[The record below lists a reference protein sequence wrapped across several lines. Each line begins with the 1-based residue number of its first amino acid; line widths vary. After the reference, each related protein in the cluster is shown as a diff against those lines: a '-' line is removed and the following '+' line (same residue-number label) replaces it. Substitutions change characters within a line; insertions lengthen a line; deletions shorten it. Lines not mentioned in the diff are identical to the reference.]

1 MIVVVWCY
9 WFYCLAICGCGKLP
23 STAKCRQVRRETICY
38 RGHCQKNM
46 TQNCQKKYDTNLPEK
61 YDTKWW
67 DNYDTKLI
75 EKYDTNLA
83 EKNMTGNCQKYLYKI
98 LRKIWHKITQ
108 QMWQSDDDLGADV
121 DDDDDLNDVLSERGG
136 WGGFWAQMVGLGMCT
151 CDQTAIDWA
160 AKCKMQNVIHLQKEK
175 GKSALTV
182 CARHTWAWN
191 KLLVYTCVDHCK
203 IQYLCN
209 ALKNSFK
216 LGRIM
221 HSHAVQIM
229 HLGTGLGAGA
239 PCTPWR
245 RIPNYAIIS
254 SRKFSGTTVQ
264 NKRNNNHWVFRN
276 QKLPSVGL
284 EIFKSFSFFTL
295 KRPRFAG
302 ERKII
307 LNFSSERNFCGVRWQ
322 QSIRSKWQV
331 CNCVRIR

>member
-1 MIVVVWCY
+1 MC
-9 WFYCLAICGCGKLP
+9 
-23 STAKCRQVRRETICY
+23 
-38 RGHCQKNM
+38 H
-46 TQNCQKKYDTNLPEK
+46 
-61 YDTKWW
+61 
-67 DNYDTKLI
+67 
-75 EKYDTNLA
+75 
-83 EKNMTGNCQKYLYKI
+83 
-98 LRKIWHKITQ
+98 
-108 QMWQSDDDLGADV
+108 SDDDLGADV
-121 DDDDDLNDVLSERGG
+121 DDDDLNDVLSERGG

-221 HSHAVQIM
+221 HSHAVQIVHM
-229 HLGTGLGAGA
+229 GTGLGAGA
-239 PCTPWR
+239 HREGEFQTMQLSVAGSFRAPLFK
-245 RIPNYAIIS
+245 I
-254 SRKFSGTTVQ
+254 K
-264 NKRNNNHWVFRN
+264 NNNHWVFRN

>member
-1 MIVVVWCY
+1 MLLVLLLGHLWLWEAAVYGQVPPSQEGNN
-9 WFYCLAICGCGKLP
+9 LLP
-23 STAKCRQVRRETICY
+23 RP
-38 RGHCQKNM
+38 
-46 TQNCQKKYDTNLPEK
+46 LPEK
-61 YDTKWW
+61 YDTKLSEKIWHKFARKIW
-67 DNYDTKLI
+67 HKMMRHLWYKIDRKIWHKLGR
-75 EKYDTNLA
+75 
-83 EKNMTGNCQKYLYKI
+83 KNMTRNCQKYLYKI

-121 DDDDDLNDVLSERGG
+121 DDDDLNDVLSERGG

-160 AKCKMQNVIHLQKEK
+160 AKCKMQNVILLQKEK

-221 HSHAVQIM
+221 HSHAVQIVHM
-229 HLGTGLGAGA
+229 GTGLGAGA

-264 NKRNNNHWVFRN
+264 NKK
-276 QKLPSVGL
+276 QQPL
-284 EIFKSFSFFTL
+284 SF
-295 KRPRFAG
+295 
-302 ERKII
+302 
-307 LNFSSERNFCGVRWQ
+307 
-322 QSIRSKWQV
+322 
-331 CNCVRIR
+331 